1 MVPVG
6 HEQFAGWRC
15 ANAHARPG
23 VGLRQCR
30 SHGENIT
37 SLSASTTYYY
47 QAVAENS
54 LGTTSGTIFSFA
66 TTPAP
71 YFKWSPERLER
82 CARATTGNTSTLSVT
97 PWYGFTGAVS
107 LSCAITPTAASD
119 PPTCSVPTTVTIS
132 GATAQTATLTVN
144 TTAATAMNQPAS
156 LPWRGAGGALLACVA
171 LLFVPL
177 RRRSWLAMVAWAAL
191 FAATAGMG
199 CGGEAAQL
207 VEAVVAAEAEVEEER
222 TPGRQLEPTL
232 TIKGVSGGMTE
243 TGTVALTVQ

>member
-1 MVPVG
+1 M
-6 HEQFAGWRC
+6 ALRK
-15 ANAHARPG
+15 RPCKTWASASG
-23 VGLRQCR
+23 NVAVTA
-30 SHGENIT
+30 NIT

-54 LGTTSGTIFSFA
+54 LGTTSGAIFSFA

-71 YFKWSPERLER
+71 YFQMVTGAPLSVAPG
-82 CARATTGNTSTLSVT
+82 ATTGNTSTLSVT

-119 PPTCSVPTTVTIS
+119 PPTCSVPTAVTIS
-132 GATAQTATLTVN
+132 GTTAQTATLTVN

-177 RRRSWLAMVAWAAL
+177 RRRSWLAIVAWAAL

-199 CGGEAAQL
+199 CGGGSST
-207 VEAVVAAEAEVEEER
+207 VGGGGSGGEAEVEEER
-222 TPGRQLEPTL
+222 TPGRQPGTYTV
-232 TIKGVSGGMTE
+232 TITGVSGGMTE